1 MSFRPLLLSLLI
13 IFPIGIG
20 GGQILFKMAATNI
33 NTEKPFWAILAN
45 PYLIS
50 AVGLY
55 ATLSAVWLLI
65 LRELPLSAAYP
76 FVALSFAVTPLL
88 AWLVLGDKPQGLYFL
103 GIALICA
110 GVAVTQR
117 AIHAN

>member
-1 MSFRPLLLSLLI
+1 MTFRPLLWILLVS
-13 IFPIGIG
+13 FPIGVG
-20 GGQILFKMAATNI
+20 VGQVLLKMAAQQMQVRHSVMEIVTN
-33 NTEKPFWAILAN
+33 PL
-45 PYLIS
+45 LIAAFS
-50 AVGLY
+50 LY
-55 ATLSAVWLLI
+55 ATLGVVWLLI
-65 LRELPLSAAYP
+65 LKELPLSVAYP

-117 AIHAN
+117 AIHAS